1 MLHMNVLRKLNQIL
15 EKFEEFL
22 LSFGIIVITVIL
34 VANVI
39 TRSFLSFSI
48 KAAEE
53 ISIFLVLIVTF
64 AAVAYAARYGKHI
77 MMTIVLDLIPYKAKK
92 VLMIINSILCVVSL
106 IFLAKIS
113 LDYVIYVYTM
123 GRVTPALRIPAW
135 WPVVIMPVGFFLGS
149 LQFALAFIKNIRDKD
164 NVYVGPERIYGTIDT
179 DEMTL

>member
-1 MLHMNVLRKLNQIL
+1 MNVLRKLNQII

-22 LSFGIIVITVIL
+22 LSFGIIIITVIL

-39 TRSFLSFSI
+39 TRSFLNFSI

-53 ISIFLVLIVTF
+53 LSTFLVLIVTF

-92 VLMIINSILCVVSL
+92 VLMIVNSVLCVVSL
-106 IFLAKIS
+106 LFLAKIS
-113 LDYVIYVYTM
+113 LDYVIYVFTM
-123 GRVTPALRIPAW
+123 GRVTPALEMPAW
-135 WPVVIMPVGFFLGS
+135 WPVVIMPVGFALGA
-149 LQFALAFIKNIRDKD
+149 LQFLLAFIKNVRDKD
-164 NVYVGPERIYGTIDT
+164 NVYVGPERVYGTIDV

>member
-1 MLHMNVLRKLNQIL
+1 MLHMNVLRKLNLIL

-22 LSFGIIVITVIL
+22 LSFGIIIITVIL
-34 VANVI
+34 VANVF

-53 ISIFLVLIVTF
+53 LSTFLVLIVTF

-77 MMTIVLDLIPYKAKK
+77 MMTIFLDLIPHKAKK
-92 VLMIINSILCVVSL
+92 VLMIVNSALCVASL
-106 IFLAKIS
+106 AFLTKIT

-123 GRVTPALRIPAW
+123 GRVTPALEMPAW
-135 WPVVIMPVGFFLGS
+135 WPVAIMPIGFALGTV
-149 LQFALAFIKNIRDKD
+149 QFALAFIKNIRNKD
-164 NVYVGPERIYGTIDT
+164 NVYVGPERIYGTIDA